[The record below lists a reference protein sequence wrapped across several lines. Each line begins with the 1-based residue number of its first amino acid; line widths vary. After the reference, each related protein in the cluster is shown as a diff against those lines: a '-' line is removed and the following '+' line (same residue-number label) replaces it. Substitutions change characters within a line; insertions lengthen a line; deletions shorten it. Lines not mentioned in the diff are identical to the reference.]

1 PRDGGERSAR
11 KDGGRSRLRRC
22 RTPECRDES
31 AFRHRTCQSEH
42 CRMAA
47 LPLIVFDVNETLLDL
62 QTMEPIFERIFG
74 ERQAMR
80 LWFANFI
87 MYSAALTVAGC
98 YVPFTDIGAAV
109 LGMLA

>member
-1 PRDGGERSAR
+1 
-11 KDGGRSRLRRC
+11 
-22 RTPECRDES
+22 
-31 AFRHRTCQSEH
+31 
-42 CRMAA
+42 MAA
-47 LPLIVFDVNETLLDL
+47 RPLIVFDVNETLLDL
-62 QTMEPIFERIFG
+62 KAMEPIFERIFG

-109 LGMLA
+109 MKMLADTQGINIGDADKKELTDRFSTMPPHPESLT